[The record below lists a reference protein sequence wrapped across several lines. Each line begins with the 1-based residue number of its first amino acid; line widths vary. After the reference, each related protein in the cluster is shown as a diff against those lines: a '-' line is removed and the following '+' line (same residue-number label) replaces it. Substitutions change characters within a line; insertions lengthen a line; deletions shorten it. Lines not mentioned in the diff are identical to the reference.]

1 MTPERWQQVSEAL
14 DKALQLSPAQ
24 LQHYLAEIAQ
34 RDPELH
40 RELESLLVS
49 HEQAGREFL
58 NAPTL
63 QTTQDEGK
71 ANLRLTLLGRRLGAY
86 QIVEQIGV
94 GGMGAVYRAFRAD
107 DQYRK
112 QVALKVVRGGQDS
125 AFVISRF
132 KNERQIL
139 ASLDHPNIAHLLD
152 GGTTEDGAPY
162 FIMELIEGE
171 SIDQYCDHHQL
182 GIGHRLRLFLEV
194 CSAVQ
199 FAHQRL
205 IIHRDLKPGNI
216 LVTAD
221 GTPKLLD
228 FGIAKILDP
237 GAVTDTFQPTL
248 TQFRALT
255 PSYASPEQIKGEAIT
270 TASDVYSLGVVL
282 YELLTGRHPYQVAGD
297 TVEKV
302 ARAACEMEPKKP
314 SSVVL
319 QRATVSRDYSPKP
332 AITGSAQTAENA
344 EKIRKGLRGDLDN
357 IILMALRKEPQRR
370 YSSVEQFAQ
379 DIRRHL
385 ENLPVIARK
394 DTARYRTSKFMKR
407 HKAGVAATAGVAV
420 IVLAALVVTLH
431 EERVAQRRFND
442 VRRLANSMIFEVH
455 DSVAKVPGTTTARKL
470 IAQRSLDYLD
480 SLSRGAGRNRSL
492 QSELATAYVKV
503 GDVQGQSY
511 YANLGDSAGALASY
525 RKALAIREELA
536 ASDPADLANR
546 LDLARCHNKVGEMLA
561 KMGDHS
567 NASANY
573 QKALSLVESLMA
585 QDSSSLNNGNEL
597 VLTQT
602 RLGYVLED
610 MGNLP
615 EALTR
620 HRSAVAAGEKLLAAH
635 PSDPLACHDLATAYN
650 NVGNLLAKSGNPREG
665 LETYRKG
672 LAVCEWVSADDPN
685 STQANSRGW
694 VDDYVRMGEM
704 LTQLG
709 NKKEAFENLQ
719 KAMSIAQ
726 RLSAADPQ
734 DAQARSD
741 LSACYQSIGESQ
753 VAFGDATKAI
763 EDYRQAITIRERLSA
778 EDARN
783 AEAQADLASSYAK
796 LAQAYIMLASSPKA
810 STADHE
816 EQWLAARSYLQKSSR
831 LWGSMRK
838 SGTLPGSEASQPDE
852 IVRKIA
858 RCDAELEKLRSKS
871 PPGQKPPS
879 PHGGT

>member
-1 MTPERWQQVSEAL
+1 VTPERWQQVTDEL
-14 DKALQLSPAQ
+14 DRVLHASARQRLQ
-24 LQHYLAEIAQ
+24 YLAEIAH

-49 HEQAGREFL
+49 HEQAGAEFL

-63 QTTQDEGK
+63 QTTEDEGK
-71 ANLRLTLLGRRLGAY
+71 ANLQPTLLGRRLGAY

-107 DQYRK
+107 DQYQK
-112 QVALKVVRGGQDS
+112 QVALKVIRGGQDS

-139 ASLDHPNIAHLLD
+139 ASLDHPNIAHLID
-152 GGTTEDGAPY
+152 GGTTDGAPY
-162 FIMELIEGE
+162 FVMELIEGE
-171 SIDQYCDHHQL
+171 SIDRYCDHHQQ
-182 GIGHRLRLFLEV
+182 GIGDRLRLFLEV

-237 GAVTDTFQPTL
+237 EAATETSEPTL

-255 PSYASPEQIKGEAIT
+255 PAYASPEQIRGETIT
-270 TASDVYSLGVVL
+270 TATDVYSLGVVL
-282 YELLTGRHPYQVAGD
+282 YELLTGHPPYVVSGN
-297 TVEKV
+297 TPERV
-302 ARAACEMEPKKP
+302 ARAVCEIEPKKP
-314 SSVVL
+314 SSVVR
-319 QRATVSRDYSPKP
+319 QRASASQSQSPEAVSPS
-332 AITGSAQTAENA
+332 SAQAAENA
-344 EKIRKGLRGDLDN
+344 EKLRKGLTGDLDN

-385 ENLPVIARK
+385 KNLPVIARK
-394 DTARYRTSKFMKR
+394 DTARYRASKFVTR
-407 HKAGVAATAGVAV
+407 HKAAVAATAGVAV

-431 EERVAQRRFND
+431 EARIAQRRFND

-455 DSVAKVPGTTTARKL
+455 DSIAKVPGTTAARKL

-480 SLSRGAGRNRSL
+480 RLSQDAGRDRAL
-492 QSELATAYVKV
+492 QGELATAYVKV

-525 RKALAIREELA
+525 RKALAIRETLA
-536 ASDPADLANR
+536 ADDPSNLAKR
-546 LDLARCHNKVGEMLA
+546 LDLARCYNKVGEMLA
-561 KMGDHS
+561 KMGDQS
-567 NASANY
+567 NAAANY
-573 QKALSLVESLMA
+573 QKALSLVESLVA
-585 QDSSSLNNGNEL
+585 QDASSLDNGNEL
-597 VLTQT
+597 VLTLI
-602 RLGYVLED
+602 RFGYLLED
-610 MGNLP
+610 MGDRAQ
-615 EALTR
+615 ALAR
-620 HRSAVAAGEKLLAAH
+620 HRAAVAAGQKLLAAH
-635 PSDPLACHDLATAYN
+635 PADPVACHDLATAYN
-650 NVGNLLAKSGNPREG
+650 NVGDLLAKSGNAHEG
-665 LETYRKG
+665 LEIYRKG
-672 LAVCEWVSADDPN
+672 LAVCQWVSPDDPN
-685 STQANSRGW
+685 STQANTRGW
-694 VDDYVRMGEM
+694 LDDYVKMGEL
-704 LTQLG
+704 LTQVG
-709 NKKEAFENLQ
+709 NKKEALASFQ

-734 DAQARSD
+734 NAQARSD
-741 LSACYQSIGESQ
+741 LSACYQSIGDSQ
-753 VAFGDATKAI
+753 VAFGDATEAMKNYRRAI
-763 EDYRQAITIRERLSA
+763 VIREELSA
-778 EDARN
+778 EDVHN
-783 AEAQADLASSYAK
+783 AEAQVDLASSYDR
-796 LAQAYIMLASSPKA
+796 LAQTYIMLASSPKA
-810 STADHE
+810 PTADRE
-816 EQWLAARSYLQKSSR
+816 EQWLAARSYLQKSLK

-858 RCDAELEKLRSKS
+858 RCDAEVEKLRS
-871 PPGQKPPS
+871 GS
-879 PHGGT
+879 PHF